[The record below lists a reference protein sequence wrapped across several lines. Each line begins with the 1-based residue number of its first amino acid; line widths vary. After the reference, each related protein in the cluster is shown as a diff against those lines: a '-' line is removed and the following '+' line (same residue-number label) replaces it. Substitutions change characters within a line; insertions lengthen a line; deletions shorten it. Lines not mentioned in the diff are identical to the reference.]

1 MEAVMTRVAPEED
14 IQVCGLE
21 RCSTQ
26 AAYTLVK
33 MKDDDSQ
40 QSEYFCETHGLEFA
54 TRAHLVISDNS
65 L

>member
-21 RCSTQ
+21 GCTMQ
-26 AAYTLVK
+26 AAYALVK

-40 QSEYFCETHGLEFA
+40 QSEYFCEMHGVEFA
-54 TRAHLVISDNS
+54 TRAHLVISPGS
-65 L
+65 